1 MSDPTRL
8 IAKDGARSAPSSG
21 ASAGAWQSALEALA
35 GANARALAPASPDAI
50 AAASPEYRAM
60 ALVGALLELEA
71 TAGRGAPTAPGGSVG
86 LVTQLAALRLV
97 AVRAYLQSRLEPG
110 PLATLARVKQAL
122 LDQRSEPGPRV
133 AAPANP
139 AASAASADPAEEA
152 RQNRHALLPLLLLNA
167 DRPRTPLQTRLS
179 CDRIEM
185 VCATSMAAP
194 AA

>member
-1 MSDPTRL
+1 M
-8 IAKDGARSAPSSG
+8 
-21 ASAGAWQSALEALA
+21 
-35 GANARALAPASPDAI
+35 
-50 AAASPEYRAM
+50 
-60 ALVGALLELEA
+60 
-71 TAGRGAPTAPGGSVG
+71 G

-133 AAPANP
+133 AAPTDP
-139 AASAASADPAEEA
+139 ADPAEEA

-185 VCATSMAAP
+185 VCATSMDAP